1 MASVLILGIGNL
13 LWADEGFGVR
23 AVEEFQRRYAVPPE
37 VIVMDGGTQGLGL
50 LPYVQEAEHL
60 VILDAVD
67 FGLEPG
73 TLVEK
78 RDAEV
83 PAVLGSKA
91 MSLHQVS
98 FQDVLALCQLT
109 GREPQHLCLIGAQP
123 VILEDYGGSLSPL
136 VKSRLLPAVERV
148 VAYLQEH
155 GIACEPRPE
164 PAAELTGC
172 EGLELD
178 AYERLRPPPEDA
190 CRIGD
195 ARFLALRATG
205 G

>member
-1 MASVLILGIGNL
+1 MARFLVLGIGNL

-37 VIVMDGGTQGLGL
+37 VLAMDGGTQGLGL

-60 VILDAVD
+60 IILDAVD

-83 PAVLGSKA
+83 PAVLGSMA

-109 GREPQHLCLIGAQP
+109 GREPARLCLIGVQP
-123 VILEDYGGSLSPL
+123 VVLEDYGGSLSPL
-136 VKSRLLPAVERV
+136 VKSRLEPAVEQV
-148 VAYLQEH
+148 VAYLREH
-155 GIACEPRPE
+155 GVTCAERTDQ
-164 PAAELTGC
+164 AAMEGC
-172 EGLELD
+172 AGLRLE
-178 AYERLRPPPEDA
+178 AYEQLRPSAETA
-190 CRIGD
+190 CRVGD
-195 ARFLALRATG
+195 ARFLNLRGEGA
-205 G
+205 